1 METDVV
7 AARSRS
13 SFVNGLAIG
22 FGAGFLATFAIL
34 WISIFFGSQLSPVI
48 SYAQM
53 ISAFIYP
60 LLFLSAT
67 GTVFLTAGIVR
78 EYVSPI

>member
-1 METDVV
+1 MLT
-7 AARSRS
+7 ARNRS

-22 FGAGFLATFAIL
+22 LGAGFLATFTTL
-34 WISIFFGSQLSPVI
+34 WVSIFFSSQLNVGI

-53 ISAFIYP
+53 ISAFVYP
-60 LLFLSAT
+60 LLFLLGA
-67 GTVFLTAGIVR
+67 GTVLLTAGIVR